1 MRFYA
6 LLYVYTKIEKKKSFA
21 RADSYC
27 TVAFNIQAE
36 DHRRNASQPIKY
48 EPQLPNA
55 DNNNATISLILP
67 ENAIN
72 NADLGSAS
80 KNRSEKIRTVFVLY
94 KDDRLFPSSKIV
106 KNVSNSLCNYK
117 IPKLQIMTSL

>member
-1 MRFYA
+1 MYIQ
-6 LLYVYTKIEKKKSFA
+6 KSKKKSFA
-21 RADSYC
+21 QADSYC
-27 TVAFNIQAE
+27 AVAFNIQAE

-55 DNNNATISLILP
+55 DNNNNATISLILP

-80 KNRSEKIRTVFVLY
+80 KNRSEKIRTVFILY

-117 IPKLQIMTSL
+117 IPKLQVITSL